1 MGSDGLCSD
10 PADISLLVLKV
21 FSSCLGGDLSFL
33 FYAIRVLFGLI
44 LDGAEML
51 VLKTTVLKDLTEDND
66 NLDFGSN
73 IAIALMF
80 SISLIIVA
88 VLGGMVLQS
97 GLDEEEVQIRK
108 NRFFIAFKTTNI
120 LFAIVIGAGTVYGRD
135 ELDFDKWEHI
145 FLIVSL
151 GLDVLFD
158 PIELIIGCC
167 VCCRND

>member
-1 MGSDGLCSD
+1 M
-10 PADISLLVLKV
+10 DISLLVLKV
-21 FSSCLGGDLSFL
+21 FSSCLGDNDISFV
-33 FYAIRVLFGLI
+33 FYVIRVLFGLI
-44 LDGAEML
+44 FDGAEML
-51 VLKTTVLKDLTEDND
+51 LVKTTVLNELTKDNY
-66 NLDFGSN
+66 NLDIGSTL
-73 IAIALMF
+73 AIVFMF
-80 SISLIIVA
+80 IISLTIVS
-88 VLGGMVLQS
+88 VLGGMVFGS
-97 GLDEEEVQIRK
+97 VDSVLDEEKMKIRK

-167 VCCRND
+167 VCCRNE